1 MLDFRILNN
10 LIISSLTILLICSC
24 SNKTIPSCMQ
34 FNSFSLSS
42 YHRDNGNNFNSQ
54 REFCCILDQI
64 SMNEI
69 YPGTDLSCSK
79 ILNDYFY
86 CNICFNCPE
95 NNLTTFNGNNYLIN
109 SNNPIEITR
118 EIINLLKNMTMGGEE
133 YELFLLKYPNF
144 Q

>member
-1 MLDFRILNN
+1 MLLV
-10 LIISSLTILLICSC
+10 CSC

-34 FNSFSLSS
+34 FNSFTLSN
-42 YHRDNGNNFNSQ
+42 YHRDNGNNLNSQ
-54 REFCCILDQI
+54 REFCCILDKI
-64 SMNEI
+64 AMNEI

-79 ILNDYFY
+79 ILTDYFY

-95 NNLTTFNGNNYLIN
+95 NNFKTFNGNNYSIN

-133 YELFLLKYPNF
+133 FELFLLKYPNF

>member
-1 MLDFRILNN
+1 MLLV
-10 LIISSLTILLICSC
+10 CSC

-34 FNSFSLSS
+34 FNSFTLSN
-42 YHRDNGNNFNSQ
+42 YHRDNGNNLNSQ
-54 REFCCILDQI
+54 REFCCILDKI

-86 CNICFNCPE
+86 CNICFNCLE
-95 NNLTTFNGNNYLIN
+95 NNLKTFNGNNYLIN

-133 YELFLLKYPNF
+133 FELFLLKYPNF

>member
-1 MLDFRILNN
+1 MLLV
-10 LIISSLTILLICSC
+10 CSC

-34 FNSFSLSS
+34 FNSFTLSN
-42 YHRDNGNNFNSQ
+42 YHRDNGNNLNSQ
-54 REFCCILDQI
+54 REFCCILDKI
-64 SMNEI
+64 AMNEI

>member
-1 MLDFRILNN
+1 MLLV
-10 LIISSLTILLICSC
+10 CSC

-34 FNSFSLSS
+34 FNSFTLSN
-42 YHRDNGNNFNSQ
+42 YHRDNGNNLNSQ
-54 REFCCILDQI
+54 MEFCCILDKI

-86 CNICFNCPE
+86 CNICFNCLE
-95 NNLTTFNGNNYLIN
+95 NNLKTFNGNNYLIN

-133 YELFLLKYPNF
+133 FELFLLKYPNF